1 MNAKEIEKMVAA
13 KVETIIGQFRK
24 ITPVV
29 LKVVQETQ
37 KNFQKINMNAV
48 TNKIG
53 KAVQFIRNKIK
64 DLKNSSKTNEIEIK
78 INNENVKKQITQV
91 EKEIDS
97 LQKKISSR
105 HIKLSFTSSKLNEV
119 KEQASKGF
127 MQEETSVGESGG
139 KSSLSRSSFEK
150 EDYSS
155 LSLQKNEFALD
166 IMVESEEL
174 DIAKSKIIELQE
186 ETSKSTEVQ
195 NIFSGFFNSAK
206 GKIER

>member
-78 INNENVKKQITQV
+78 INNENVKKQI
-91 EKEIDS
+91 
-97 LQKKISSR
+97 
-105 HIKLSFTSSKLNEV
+105 
-119 KEQASKGF
+119 
-127 MQEETSVGESGG
+127 
-139 KSSLSRSSFEK
+139 
-150 EDYSS
+150 
-155 LSLQKNEFALD
+155 
-166 IMVESEEL
+166 
-174 DIAKSKIIELQE
+174 
-186 ETSKSTEVQ
+186 ST
-195 NIFSGFFNSAK
+195 
-206 GKIER
+206 